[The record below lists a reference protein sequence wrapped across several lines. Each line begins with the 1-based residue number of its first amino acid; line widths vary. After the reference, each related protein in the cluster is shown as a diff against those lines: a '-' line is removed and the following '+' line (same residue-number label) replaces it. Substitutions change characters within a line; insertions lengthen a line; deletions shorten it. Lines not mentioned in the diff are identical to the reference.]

1 MGETCW
7 GLNIKSE
14 AYMLSFSTPTQT
26 HVSDVHSHGYGHFG
40 TTTFI
45 KRVGAFGTVMH
56 SGKTDFLNLL
66 LSLVD

>member
-1 MGETCW
+1 
-7 GLNIKSE
+7 
-14 AYMLSFSTPTQT
+14 MLSFSTPTQT

-40 TTTFI
+40 TTTCGVSSLLKNHII
-45 KRVGAFGTVMH
+45 KRVGAFGTVMD